1 MCDGVWSQK
10 MKAKSKMKGSKA
22 VEVERGWRRTDF
34 NDEQEAHEDEV
45 CHRKDGALVLD
56 CK

>member
-10 MKAKSKMKGSKA
+10 MKAKNKMKGSKA